1 MPLTISNLTA
11 GTPITFN
18 AQTSPQRMVF
28 DSSTVAFRIVNNTTG
43 IVMVQE
49 ENSDGFICQVDPGA
63 TAFGLM
69 QNAIL
74 VEAQYP
80 GPVTVTPYTWIPVS
94 SGNANTWTAQNI
106 FRSPAADTPGA
117 IFQSSGTI
125 STNPVGYGG
134 SNVTAQFIA
143 SESSAF
149 PYTLYDAT
157 GNAQGHVL
165 AFRQSRGTYAS
176 RTATQLNDILGQ
188 LDWGGHNA
196 TSVVNGRAR
205 IVAFAN
211 QTWTG
216 ASNGTSI
223 EFYVTP
229 SGQTASTL
237 GLRLSSGTLLS
248 GHNAEFFGTLFL
260 KNNTGI
266 NFESVAAVSES
277 VLSITSANN
286 VQLVSPTASGNIVIT
301 NRATNGQI
309 QLTAGTSTGV
319 ITLATGGATRLTL
332 ASTGFATFARG
343 MVSGVSTLTDA
354 ANIALDASLGNHF
367 RVTLAGNRTL
377 NAPTNPTDGQRIAI
391 EVIQDATGGRTLTLT
406 TGALGFAFGTDIP
419 SITLTTTANLRDF
432 IECVYN
438 STAQRWYVIRFV
450 KGY

>member
-1 MPLTISNLTA
+1 MITKIITDSNVGEA
-11 GTPITFN
+11 AFFRFGTTNTWN
-18 AQTSPQRMVF
+18 AQQIFKSP
-28 DSSTVAFRIVNNTTG
+28 SATVAGGV
-43 IVMVQE
+43 
-49 ENSDGFICQVDPGA
+49 
-63 TAFGLM
+63 
-69 QNAIL
+69 
-74 VEAQYP
+74 
-80 GPVTVTPYTWIPVS
+80 
-94 SGNANTWTAQNI
+94 
-106 FRSPAADTPGA
+106 
-117 IFQSSGTI
+117 FQSSGTV
-125 STNPVGYGG
+125 SAVPAGYGG
-134 SNVTAQFIA
+134 SAIVAQFLGE
-143 SESSAF
+143 ESSAF
-149 PYTLYDAT
+149 PCTLYEST
-157 GNAQGHVL
+157 GNAQGHIL
-165 AFRQSRGTYAS
+165 AFRASRGTYAS

-196 TSVVNGRAR
+196 TSIVNGRAR
-205 IVAFAN
+205 IVGLAN

-216 ASNGTSI
+216 VSNGTSL

-237 GLRLSSGTLLS
+237 GFRLSAGTLLA
-248 GHNAEFFGTLFL
+248 GHNAEFFGTIFL

-319 ITLATGGATRLTL
+319 ITLATGGATRLTI
-332 ASTGFATFARG
+332 ASTGTATFTRA
-343 MVSGVSTLTDA
+343 VYSGVATLTDGA
-354 ANIALDASLGNHF
+354 SIALDASLGNHF

-377 NAPTNPTDGQRIAI
+377 AAPTNPVDGQYIRI
-391 EVIQDATGGRTLTLT
+391 EVIQDATGTRTLTLT

-419 SITLTTTANLRDF
+419 SITLTTTANARDF

-438 STAQRWYVIRFV
+438 STSQRWYVVRFV